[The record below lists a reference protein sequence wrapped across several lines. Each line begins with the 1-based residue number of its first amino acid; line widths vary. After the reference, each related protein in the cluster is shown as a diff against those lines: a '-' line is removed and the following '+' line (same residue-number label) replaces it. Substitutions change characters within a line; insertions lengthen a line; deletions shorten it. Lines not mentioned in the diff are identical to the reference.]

1 MGKVFISHKNSDQGI
16 AKQVAERVRRNG
28 LDCYLDSVDPA
39 LAKDG
44 PGLADYLLRQM
55 SGCQQLI
62 AVVSSETAKSWWVP
76 WEIGVGSEKRFRMAT
91 FARTLIVLPS
101 YLEKWPRLQTQEDV
115 DLYCE
120 YSKRSDRSIHA
131 ARARVLTETAR
142 MSAEGSGAR
151 SFHRD
156 LRTALARS
164 R

>member
-1 MGKVFISHKNSDQGI
+1 MGKVFISHKNSDQRI
-16 AKQVAERVRRNG
+16 AEQVAERVWRNG
-28 LDCYLDSVDPA
+28 LQYYLDSVDPA
-39 LAKDG
+39 LEKDG
-44 PGLADYLLRQM
+44 PGLADYLLKQM

-91 FARTLIVLPS
+91 FARSFIALPS

-120 YSKRSDRSIHA
+120 YSKRSDRSIRA
-131 ARARVLTETAR
+131 ARDRVYTETAR
-142 MSAEGSGAR
+142 MTAERSGAH